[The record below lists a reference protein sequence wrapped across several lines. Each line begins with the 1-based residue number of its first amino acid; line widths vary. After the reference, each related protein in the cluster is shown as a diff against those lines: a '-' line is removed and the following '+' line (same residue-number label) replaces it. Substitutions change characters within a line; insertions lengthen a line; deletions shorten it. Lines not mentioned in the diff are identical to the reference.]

1 MGLLEIFQSPLGC
14 AECSKCALPIQQQG
28 LKVLLLKLLNSEFE
42 KMSFSSQLNH
52 RSHPPYLVTLLSI
65 STFLPSFGSNHKSLI
80 HPGLDRNSVGA
91 PSSSCS
97 TPGNRYKSHK
107 SSPLLL
113 KIQLHD
119 LPKTQKKHP
128 NHTRG
133 INAWKMAYNHPT
145 EVWCYRNSPQTS
157 PLSNLQSLQ
166 SVNSANKKSKFKHAW
181 QPSFTVSF
189 PPVPITSPSFFC
201 FPNEKWG

>member
-1 MGLLEIFQSPLGC
+1 M
-14 AECSKCALPIQQQG
+14 
-28 LKVLLLKLLNSEFE
+28 
-42 KMSFSSQLNH
+42 
-52 RSHPPYLVTLLSI
+52 SI
-65 STFLPSFGSNHKSLI
+65 STFQQKIHMVHHPFPSFGSNHKSPI

-97 TPGNRYKSHK
+97 TPGNGYKSHK

-133 INAWKMAYNHPT
+133 INAWKMAYNQPT
-145 EVWCYRNSPQTS
+145 EVLCYRDPQTS
-157 PLSNLQSLQ
+157 PLSNPQSLQ

-189 PPVPITSPSFFC
+189 PPVPITFPSLFC
-201 FPNEKWG
+201 FPMKNGDKMYHLTICIGTSALLIKCPKNFTKFMKTLGLWHRSTSR